1 MGKEQFF
8 WLAVL
13 IVSVILEAVTMQLVS
28 AWFIIGAVAALI
40 CSFFL
45 PFPFQ
50 VAVFAIVSA
59 LLFAFC
65 RPLLKKLIHSVIPT
79 NADRDIG
86 KKALVIEDVS
96 EKTGKGRVKLDG
108 IDWNARSVDGSFIET
123 GAAVEVKE
131 ISGTTL
137 VVEKCLLLDEKNE
150 EAEIWKKY

>member
-1 MGKEQFF
+1 MGKYQFF

-13 IVSVILEAVTMQLVS
+13 IISFILEIATMQLVS
-28 AWFIIGAVAALI
+28 AWFIVGAVAALI
-40 CSFFL
+40 VSFFL
-45 PFPFQ
+45 PFPVQ
-50 VAVFAIVSA
+50 VAVFAVISA

-65 RPLLKKLIHSVIPT
+65 RPMLKKLVHAMIPT

-86 KKALVIEDVS
+86 KKAMVIEDVN

-108 IDWNARSVDGSFIET
+108 IDWNARSVDGSFIEVGT
-123 GAAVEVKE
+123 AVEVKE

-137 VVEKCLLLDEKNE
+137 IVEKCLLLDDKNE